1 MLSLLSLHAIAAQ
14 RGDGLH
20 PVLLDGLRRIE
31 AARHEHRPH
40 QARGGPE
47 VHASRP
53 IADQTVPTGSAKT
66 PRVA

>member
-1 MLSLLSLHAIAAQ
+1 
-14 RGDGLH
+14 
-20 PVLLDGLRRIE
+20 LLDGLRRIE

-40 QARGGPE
+40 EARREPE